1 MATVI
6 VDARA
11 EYIWN
16 VPDHVLSHVLEYVMH
31 QIDATSPFYDL
42 LYASKLSG
50 NLEFHRLG
58 EQQRTL
64 FEGAVRK
71 MYLEKQTQLHSTDE
85 EATDD
90 EAQSN
95 LSKIQQLVG
104 LIDFAKSL

>member
-6 VDARA
+6 VDSNS

-16 VPDHVLSHVLEYVMH
+16 VSDSVLSGVLEYVMH
-31 QIDATSPFYDL
+31 AIDSTSPLYDL

-58 EQQRTL
+58 ESSRTL
-64 FEGAVRK
+64 FENAVKK
-71 MYLEKQTQLHSTDE
+71 MHSERQGQASSPEQVDE
-85 EATDD
+85 VK
-90 EAQSN
+90 
-95 LSKIQQLVG
+95 KISQLVG

>member
-6 VDARA
+6 VDSRA

-16 VPDHVLSHVLEYVMH
+16 VADNVLSGVIEYVMH
-31 QIDATSPFYDL
+31 QIDSTSPFYDL

-64 FEGAVRK
+64 FENAVKK
-71 MYLEKQTQLHSTDE
+71 MHSEKQGQLDNSNE
-85 EATDD
+85 EQVG
-90 EAQSN
+90 EVK
-95 LSKIQQLVG
+95 KIQQLVG
-104 LIDFAKSL
+104 LIEFAKSL

>member
-1 MATVI
+1 VATVI
-6 VDARA
+6 VDSRA

-16 VPDHVLSHVLEYVMH
+16 VPDNVLSGVLEYVM
-31 QIDATSPFYDL
+31 QQLDSTSPFYDL

-64 FEGAVRK
+64 FEDAVKK
-71 MYLEKQTQLHSTDE
+71 MHGERQSQLNGGTE
-85 EATDD
+85 EQAG
-90 EAQSN
+90 EVK
-95 LSKIQQLVG
+95 KIQQLVG

>member
-6 VDARA
+6 VDSRA

-16 VPDHVLSHVLEYVMH
+16 VPDNVLSGVLEYVMQ
-31 QIDATSPFYDL
+31 QIDSTSPFYDL

-64 FEGAVRK
+64 FENAVKK
-71 MYLEKQTQLHSTDE
+71 MHGEKQGQVDTANE
-85 EATDD
+85 EQVG
-90 EAQSN
+90 EVK
-95 LSKIQQLVG
+95 KISQLVG

>member
-6 VDARA
+6 VDSKA

-16 VPDHVLSHVLEYVMH
+16 VSDNVLSGVLEYVMH
-31 QIDATSPFYDL
+31 EIDSTSPLHDL

-58 EQQRTL
+58 EQSRAS
-64 FEGAVRK
+64 FENAVKK
-71 MYLEKQTQLHSTDE
+71 MHLERQSQASSAEQVDE
-85 EATDD
+85 VK
-90 EAQSN
+90 
-95 LSKIQQLVG
+95 KISQLVG

>member
-6 VDARA
+6 VDSRA

-16 VPDHVLSHVLEYVMH
+16 VPDHVLSGVLEYVMH

-64 FEGAVRK
+64 FENAVKK
-71 MYLEKQTQLHSTDE
+71 MQGEKQDQLNGGGEQAEDVK
-85 EATDD
+85 
-90 EAQSN
+90 
-95 LSKIQQLVG
+95 KISQLVG

>member
-6 VDARA
+6 VDSKA

-16 VPDHVLSHVLEYVMH
+16 VPDNVLSGVLEYVMH
-31 QIDATSPFYDL
+31 QIDSTSPFHDL

-58 EQQRTL
+58 DQSRTL
-64 FEGAVRK
+64 FENAVKK
-71 MYLEKQTQLHSTDE
+71 MHTERQSQLDSAQAEQVDE
-85 EATDD
+85 VK
-90 EAQSN
+90 
-95 LSKIQQLVG
+95 KISQLVG

>member
-6 VDARA
+6 VDSNA

-16 VPDHVLSHVLEYVMH
+16 VPDPVLSGVLEYVMQH
-31 QIDATSPFYDL
+31 IDSTSPLYDL

-58 EQQRTL
+58 EQSRAS
-64 FEGAVRK
+64 FENAVKKMHDERKLGA
-71 MYLEKQTQLHSTDE
+71 TQPEQVDE
-85 EATDD
+85 VK
-90 EAQSN
+90 
-95 LSKIQQLVG
+95 KISQLVG

>member
-6 VDARA
+6 VDSNA

-16 VPDHVLSHVLEYVMH
+16 VPDPVLSGVLEYVMH
-31 QIDATSPFYDL
+31 EIDSTSPLYDL

-58 EQQRTL
+58 EQSRAN
-64 FEGAVRK
+64 FENAVKKLHAERK
-71 MYLEKQTQLHSTDE
+71 GKTTSPEETDE
-85 EATDD
+85 
-90 EAQSN
+90 
-95 LSKIQQLVG
+95 LKKIEQLVG

>member
-6 VDARA
+6 VDSRA

-16 VPDHVLSHVLEYVMH
+16 VPDNVLSGVIEYVMN

-64 FEGAVRK
+64 FENAVKK
-71 MYLEKQTQLHSTDE
+71 MHGERQSQPNGGTE
-85 EATDD
+85 EQMG
-90 EAQSN
+90 EVK
-95 LSKIQQLVG
+95 KIQQLVG
-104 LIDFAKSL
+104 LIDFAKTL